1 MDLEAQVRDAV
12 LDELTRQAE
21 AGGLTVEQ
29 GAEGAV
35 TLNGRLDLETLAMAI
50 VGAVAGGP

>member
-12 LDELTRQAE
+12 LEELARQAE
-21 AGGLTVEQ
+21 AGGLTVER
-29 GAEGAV
+29 GAEGVV